1 MSIFQRLFLTIL
13 FLSLF
18 FPGTNNLLAEPDNQE
33 HAPHRS
39 NKGEHG
45 SGHWGSRK
53 DDCFKCNDNM
63 RQRQSPI
70 GISTT
75 EKGPLESINFHYY
88 PTPLKIINNGYTIQI
103 NYGNGSYIT
112 VGNTRY
118 ELMQFHFH
126 HPCEHII
133 NGQSYPM
140 EAHLVHKAADGKLA
154 VVGVLMKEGKGNDFI
169 KTLWKYFPKEGE
181 NEVVSIGQK
190 IDANQLLPANVIN
203 YYHYSGSLTT
213 PPYSEIVN
221 WFILKTP
228 ITISKVQVDT
238 FKSIFKKSA
247 RPIQP
252 RHGRIVKENN

>member
-1 MSIFQRLFLTIL
+1 M
-13 FLSLF
+13 
-18 FPGTNNLLAEPDNQE
+18 LAKQDKQD
-33 HAPHRS
+33 HAS
-39 NKGEHG
+39 HG
-45 SGHWGSRK
+45 INEDKPAGHWRRK
-53 DDCFKCNDNM
+53 KVDYFEFGPEVGE
-63 RQRQSPI
+63 RQSPI
-70 GISTT
+70 GISIT
-75 EKGPLESINFHYY
+75 EKGPLESINFYYY
-88 PTPLKIINNGYTIQI
+88 PAPLKIINNGYTIQI
-103 NYGNGSYIT
+103 KYGSGSYIT

-126 HPCEHII
+126 HPSELII

-154 VVGVLMKEGKGNDFI
+154 VIGVLMKEDKGNDFI
-169 KTLWKYFPKEGE
+169 KTLWKHFPKEGE

-190 IDANQLLPANVIN
+190 IDANQLLPANVIK

-213 PPYSEIVN
+213 PPCSEIVN

-228 ITISKVQVDT
+228 ITISKVQADT

>member
-1 MSIFQRLFLTIL
+1 
-13 FLSLF
+13 
-18 FPGTNNLLAEPDNQE
+18 
-33 HAPHRS
+33 
-39 NKGEHG
+39 
-45 SGHWGSRK
+45 
-53 DDCFKCNDNM
+53 
-63 RQRQSPI
+63 
-70 GISTT
+70 
-75 EKGPLESINFHYY
+75 
-88 PTPLKIINNGYTIQI
+88 
-103 NYGNGSYIT
+103 
-112 VGNTRY
+112 
-118 ELMQFHFH
+118 
-126 HPCEHII
+126 
-133 NGQSYPM
+133 M